1 MKSLHYLFAALLLL
15 VSLNAS
21 AAMEI
26 NTPGVRAVK
35 AQMQMRHAQLMPYY
49 TSGAVGLDM
58 GGGIVLRDIESV
70 PLAARQKLQRL
81 VVAENL
87 DRDRLYAEVANA
99 NAHPEWQS
107 AMRSAFA
114 PRWISNAQHGW
125 WIMSDHGWI
134 QK

>member
-1 MKSLHYLFAALLLL
+1 MKLLRYLSVLLLA
-15 VSLNAS
+15 VSLNA
-21 AAMEI
+21 AADIEV
-26 NTPGVRAVK
+26 NTPGVRAVE

-49 TSGAVGLDM
+49 TSGAVGLNTD
-58 GGGIVLRDIESV
+58 GSIVLRDIESV

-81 VVAENL
+81 VDAENQ
-87 DRDRLYAEVANA
+87 DRDRLYAEIANA

-107 AMRSAFA
+107 AVRSAFA
-114 PRWISNAQHGW
+114 PRWINYAQHGW